1 MSLFQKIVLIVF
13 ISVPVLSSIIS
24 SIHLVEFFN
33 LGNEPWISIIL
44 AVAFELGSIASFLAL
59 GLLKN
64 VNKTML
70 WVIFSILVF
79 MQIIGNVYY
88 SFNYI
93 NQQLLIDTNWIKSA
107 IEFLS
112 MFGIYVDEGKMIL
125 STLIGL
131 PIPLISLF
139 FLKSTSDYLND
150 IENNDDNDNFAPF
163 LNN

>member
-150 IENNDDNDNFAPF
+150 IENNDVDDNFAPF

>member
-150 IENNDDNDNFAPF
+150 IENNNDDFAPF